1 MAWATR
7 PRVRD
12 DVRAGAA
19 RDDATAGVKRGLLRA
34 ARRVLGRVG
43 LRLLVVNLLVVLVP
57 VAGLEFARLYERQ
70 LLGALERDMRN
81 QAVLIRRL
89 LEVDRENAIAVG
101 TSAQQEVLRR
111 AAADTRMRVRVLA
124 RGGNILLDSHRDGA
138 PEGPEPLVPSL
149 IPGSSVL
156 APGSLTSGRY
166 RAEAGDFS
174 AQWSDAHDETWP
186 SLAER
191 VEVRR
196 ALVGERASF
205 TRVRDRSPEVLLFV
219 AEPVFEE
226 RRVVAVVYVV
236 RSTQPVLLDLYRIR
250 RGLIS
255 VLSIAIVFTVLIS
268 LALGW
273 TISRP
278 LSRLSRAARR
288 ITRGDRDVPV
298 PIVGSGEIRE
308 LSESFAS
315 MTLELDG
322 RLRYIS
328 DFAADVAHEFKSPLT
343 SIRGAAELLGEGA
356 AEDPD
361 ARQRFLRNI
370 ELDVLRLDRLV
381 SRLLELSR
389 IEASQDGKVEVDLV
403 PLVHDVAR
411 RASTPEVTVRVA
423 REGEPASS
431 SSSRPRRAR
440 GNRPWP
446 AGCSVSWR
454 IWSFRFRTRHDR
466 PEMAKWTESTII
478 SSVRSSSS
486 ACGPSRRFWST
497 PRCSATPTARATR
510 IRRKS
515 SASDG
520 TCCWTSTSRGHGRS
534 GEHRSTPCRS

>member
-1 MAWATR
+1 VREPVRVPPA
-7 PRVRD
+7 PR
-12 DVRAGAA
+12 
-19 RDDATAGVKRGLLRA
+19 VKRGLLLA
-34 ARRVLGRVG
+34 ARRALGRIG

-70 LLGALERDMRN
+70 LLSALERDMRN

-89 LEVDRENAIAVG
+89 LEVDRQNAIAVG
-101 TSAQQEVLRR
+101 TSSQQEVLRQ
-111 AAADTRMRVRVLA
+111 AAADTRTRVRVLA
-124 RGGNILLDSHRDGA
+124 REGRVLLDSHRDGA
-138 PEGPEPLVPSL
+138 PEGPEPHVPSL

-186 SLAER
+186 ALAER

-196 ALVGERASF
+196 ALAGERASF
-205 TRVRDRSPEVLLFV
+205 TRVRERSPEVLLFV

-226 RRVVAVVYVV
+226 RRVIAVVYVV

-255 VLSIAIVFTVLIS
+255 VLSIAVVFTVLIS

-278 LSRLSRAARR
+278 LARLSRAAKR

-315 MTLELDG
+315 MTRELDG

-356 AEDPD
+356 ADDPE
-361 ARQRFLRNI
+361 ARQRFLHNI
-370 ELDVLRLDRLV
+370 ELDVQRLDRLV

-389 IEASQDGKVEVDLV
+389 IEASQEPKVERDLLA
-403 PLVHDVAR
+403 LVTDVAR
-411 RASTPEVTVRVA
+411 RASTPDHAVTVHAELPGPLRVAVRETDLVTALLNLCDNAVRFSPPGRDVEVHLAASSHHASVTVRDRGPGVPAAHRERVFERFFTTDAERDGTGLGLAIASAVA
-423 REGEPASS
+423 LAHGGRLTLEDPPAEPPGPWGACFQLTL
-431 SSSRPRRAR
+431 AR
-440 GNRPWP
+440 G
-446 AGCSVSWR
+446 
-454 IWSFRFRTRHDR
+454 
-466 PEMAKWTESTII
+466 
-478 SSVRSSSS
+478 
-486 ACGPSRRFWST
+486 
-497 PRCSATPTARATR
+497 PREA
-510 IRRKS
+510 
-515 SASDG
+515 
-520 TCCWTSTSRGHGRS
+520 
-534 GEHRSTPCRS
+534 